1 MWFNEEM
8 GYADL
13 NVKGF
18 DGIVEPLAN
27 ILSLLLGWVHFL
39 SCTQTL
45 LGIGLC
51 LGFSFNH
58 FKPLH
63 LLHDTH
69 AHNVTSWWV
78 VTPCSGQIKTC
89 LLTVSMS
96 FLFSTK
102 ELLSLISADWIQ
114 DLIWSRSL
122 CSFLISFLRSVS
134 YFSFWL
140 LLAALWT
147 FCQISSKSSTPSV
160 TFFRHLSISP
170 VEKS

>member
-1 MWFNEEM
+1 
-8 GYADL
+8 
-13 NVKGF
+13 
-18 DGIVEPLAN
+18 
-27 ILSLLLGWVHFL
+27 
-39 SCTQTL
+39 
-45 LGIGLC
+45 
-51 LGFSFNH
+51 
-58 FKPLH
+58 
-63 LLHDTH
+63 
-69 AHNVTSWWV
+69 
-78 VTPCSGQIKTC
+78 
-89 LLTVSMS
+89 MS

-170 VEKS
+170 GEKSIKKDKLAFVNNQRVNCSAAVSHFGGKTRHTDMILWPVGNLFCSVKPEHRAVDYEPSRHKLINTKGNQ